1 MNMKS
6 KKTLVVLM
14 ALCFVVSLG
23 FAQPPIYTPSELLDY
38 YRTNEAS
45 LDPLEGIFDVV
56 RSYNGVYEY
65 PSTNAVVKW
74 EGEYY
79 VAWIWTSKNPPYDV
93 YLSLPTSNLN
103 KGDFCFVSNC
113 LWTQYFSRHFNDKFS
128 FRHLFE
134 IDGQIGYGCPSG
146 TWRPFQQK
154 SANVWE
160 CYDVYPD
167 GKTKYSY
174 KLTKRLPITINKPIQ
189 KSTPINTWTGSG
201 FALNNGYVVT
211 NYHVAGEAKTIR
223 IKGVNGDWSKTYS
236 AVLVASDKQ
245 NDIAILKIQD
255 SSFNGF
261 GPIPYSLKMKTLD
274 VGESVWALGYP
285 MTSIMGEE
293 IKFTDGK
300 ISARSGVE
308 GLISLYQISVPIQPG
323 NSGGALF
330 DSNGNIV
337 GITSSGLNRE
347 LNTEN
352 VNYAIKVSY
361 LNLLIESMLDTNIIP
376 EGIALRGQ
384 SLTTQIK
391 LAKKY
396 VFLIECAK

>member
-1 MNMKS
+1 MKS

-79 VAWIWTSKNPPYDV
+79 VAWIWTTTQPPYDV
-93 YLSLPTSNLN
+93 NISLPTSNLIN
-103 KGDFCFVSNC
+103 GDFVFVFTKV
-113 LWTQYFSRHFNDKFS
+113 WKQYFSRHSFS
-128 FRHLFE
+128 NNFSDRHLCE
-134 IDGQIGYGCPSG
+134 KDGQIGYGCPSG

-160 CYDVYPD
+160 CYDEYPN
-167 GKTKYSY
+167 GQAKYSY
-174 KLTKRLPITINKPIQ
+174 KLTKRLPITSNKPIQ

-211 NYHVAGEAKTIR
+211 NYHVAGDAKTIR
-223 IKGVNGDWSKTYS
+223 IKGINGDLSKTYS

-261 GPIPYSLKMKTLD
+261 GSIPYSLKMKTLD

-376 EGIALRGQ
+376 EGTALRGQ

>member
-1 MNMKS
+1 MKT
-6 KKTLVVLM
+6 KKTLVVLVLFFI
-14 ALCFVVSLG
+14 ALLG
-23 FAQPPIYTPSELLDY
+23 FAQPPISSPSELLDY
-38 YRTNEAS
+38 YQTNAAS
-45 LDPLEGIFDVV
+45 LDPIEGIFDVV
-56 RSYNGVYEY
+56 RSYNGIYEY

-79 VAWIWTSKNPPYDV
+79 VAWIWTTTQPPYDV
-93 YLSLPTSNLN
+93 NISLPTSNLIN
-103 KGDFCFVSNC
+103 GDFVFVFTKV
-113 LWTQYFSRHFNDKFS
+113 WKQYFSRHSFS
-128 FRHLFE
+128 NNFSDRHLCE
-134 IDGQIGYGCPSG
+134 KDGQIGYGCPSG

-160 CYDVYPD
+160 CYDVYPN

-174 KLTKRLPITINKPIQ
+174 KLTKRLPLTKNKPDQ
-189 KSTPINTWTGSG
+189 TTSAVTTWTGSG
-201 FALNNGYVVT
+201 FAMKNGYVVT
-211 NYHVAGEAKTIR
+211 NYHVVSEAKTIR
-223 IKGVNGDWSKTYS
+223 IKCVNGDRAQNYN
-236 AVLVASDKQ
+236 AVLVASDKL

-255 SSFNGF
+255 SNFKGF
-261 GPIPYSLKMKTLD
+261 ETIPYSLKMKTLD
-274 VGESVWALGYP
+274 VGEYVWALGYP

-330 DSNGNIV
+330 DSNGDIV

-361 LNLLIESMLDTNIIP
+361 LNLLVESMLDTNIIP
-376 EGIALRGQ
+376 EGTALKGQ

-391 LAKKY
+391 LAKKC

>member
-1 MNMKS
+1 MKRIYCLILAIITIVITSHVNAVPFNNVAEAKEYLTNHSVSNLEGLFFVCIYNADMNIRYRYYIVHLDDNKYVTQQVLWNNWDGRGKYPTIDDMLNANLS
-6 KKTLVVLM
+6 RVLDSNVFSPIDDYTLKI
-14 ALCFVVSLG
+14 VSLQDNQPYILKSIEQCPKKWESNHM
-23 FAQPPIYTPSELLDY
+23 FAIKWFPSCNGIGNASSSSKINSTPS
-38 YRTNEAS
+38 
-45 LDPLEGIFDVV
+45 
-56 RSYNGVYEY
+56 
-65 PSTNAVVKW
+65 
-74 EGEYY
+74 
-79 VAWIWTSKNPPYDV
+79 
-93 YLSLPTSNLN
+93 
-103 KGDFCFVSNC
+103 
-113 LWTQYFSRHFNDKFS
+113 
-128 FRHLFE
+128 
-134 IDGQIGYGCPSG
+134 
-146 TWRPFQQK
+146 
-154 SANVWE
+154 
-160 CYDVYPD
+160 
-167 GKTKYSY
+167 
-174 KLTKRLPITINKPIQ
+174 
-189 KSTPINTWTGSG
+189 TWTGSG

-211 NYHVAGEAKTIR
+211 NYHVAGDAKTIR
-223 IKGVNGDWSKTYS
+223 IKGINGDLSKTYS

-261 GPIPYSLKMKTLD
+261 GSIPYSLKMKTLD

-376 EGIALRGQ
+376 EGTALRGQ